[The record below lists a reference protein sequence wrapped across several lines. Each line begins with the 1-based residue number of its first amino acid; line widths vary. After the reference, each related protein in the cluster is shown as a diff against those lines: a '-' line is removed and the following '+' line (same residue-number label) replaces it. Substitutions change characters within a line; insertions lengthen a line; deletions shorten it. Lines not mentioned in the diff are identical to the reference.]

1 MKSILAALLLM
12 PFFALAPGI
21 EEHLASMKTTKA
33 DVQDLVQ
40 NDIGYGTFSYP
51 SACALIPVAKRAAVV
66 RAAGEFAR
74 ALTKTK
80 VFQEWYESFREQRK
94 PSAPEGTPSMAE
106 SRAKQ
111 IAELKRGLAEQE
123 KAQANAPADQKG
135 IYRDV
140 VASLRQMLKDVE
152 KTDPSQD
159 AQMDAIIKQSN
170 DQASKEFKDKLAA
183 WDKEYPAGDPRPLVK
198 LRLKE
203 FLDAT
208 ANIDFSAK
216 LVKSENVMV
225 FVNPAYETKD
235 GRWKTAFRAGKEAT
249 DAARAFAAQWLKE
262 L

>member
-1 MKSILAALLLM
+1 MKTILAALLLM
-12 PFFALAPGI
+12 PFFAMAPGI

-40 NDIGYGTFSYP
+40 NDIGYGTYSYP
-51 SACALIPVAKRAAVV
+51 SACAMIPSSKRAAVV

-74 ALTKTK
+74 SFTKTK
-80 VFQEWYESFREQRK
+80 IFEEWYASFREQHK
-94 PSAPEGTPSMAE
+94 PSAPEMTPSMAE
-106 SRAKQ
+106 SRTKQ
-111 IAELKRGLAEQE
+111 IAELKKGIAEQE

-140 VASLRQMLKDVE
+140 LASLQQMLKEVQ

-159 AQMDAIIKQSN
+159 AQMDAIVKQSN
-170 DQASKEFKDKLAA
+170 EQATQQFKDKIAA
-183 WDKEYPAGDPRPLVK
+183 WEKEYPAGDPKSLLK

-208 ANIDFSAK
+208 ANVDFSAK
-216 LVKSENVMV
+216 LVKKDDVMV
-225 FVNPAYETKD
+225 FVNPAYENKD
-235 GRWKTAFRAGKEAT
+235 SRWKTAFRAGKEAT